1 MPAVVRSGCEWGRGR
16 SGQRSNRRLRVLM
29 TVFLNVAEESCR
41 LVAASE
47 NWHNTYVGASAIV
60 EAAMQQTLVK
70 MQLGAGVSKRHVH
83 A

>member
-1 MPAVVRSGCEWGRGR
+1 
-16 SGQRSNRRLRVLM
+16 M